1 MIFRPDREDL
11 KVIGYYIGI
20 ITMSLS
26 AVMALP
32 LVVAIGQGRANDASS
47 LVVGIAVAVG
57 LGQYLRTRLRTTRE
71 LEWSHGLVT
80 VALAWI
86 LATMVTA
93 IPLYLTGHFSSYFDA
108 GFDAMSGYTT
118 SGLSLLQDLDHLSEP
133 MNLLRHLTHL
143 AGGQGIVVAVL
154 TIMTSAGSQIS
165 TLYVGEGRDD
175 RIVPSIVQTARF
187 IWIVAAIYTVVGTT
201 ALWVTARFAGFS
213 PGRALFHGF
222 NLFMAAFD
230 TGGFTPNSPSMGYYH
245 SAAMET
251 VVLVLM
257 IAGTLSFGM
266 HYLLWNRRA
275 QGASRNLELRSL
287 AVTTTVTATIVVF
300 GLVRAGTY
308 DTVAGLY
315 RKGILTLVSAH
326 TGTGFAFNAGSLYV
340 TDWGLIAP
348 AGIVIAMALGGM
360 ASSTAGGMKAMRIGL
375 AAKSLSR
382 DIKRSIMPDAAV
394 VMSGYTGKRRQILR
408 DDVVRSAVTILVL
421 YMLMYLAGA
430 AAGVFYGFDL
440 TMAMFESTSAAANV
454 GLTSG
459 LLAPDNPIPLKA
471 IYFIQMWLG
480 RLEFMAAF
488 ALIGWTWTLVRA
500 RV

>member
-11 KVIGYYIGI
+11 KVIGFYIGI
-20 ITMSLS
+20 IMMSLS

-32 LVVAIGQGRANDASS
+32 LVVAIAQRRANDASA
-47 LVVGIAVAVG
+47 LIAGIAVAVG
-57 LGQYLRTRLRTTRE
+57 VGQYLRTRLRTTRE
-71 LEWSHGLVT
+71 LDWSHGLVT
-80 VALAWI
+80 VALAWL

-93 IPLYLTGHFSSYFDA
+93 IPLYLTGHFSSFFDA
-108 GFDAMSGYTT
+108 AFDAMSGYTT

-222 NLFMAAFD
+222 NIFIAAFD
-230 TGGFTPNSPSMGYYH
+230 TGGFTPNSTSMGYYH

-257 IAGTLSFGM
+257 IAGALSFGM
-266 HYLLWNRRA
+266 HYMLWNRRA
-275 QGASRNLELRSL
+275 RGASRNLELRSL
-287 AVTTTVTATIVVF
+287 AVTTTITATIVVF
-300 GLVRAGTY
+300 GLVRAGTF

-326 TGTGFAFNAGSLYV
+326 TGTGFAFNAGALYV
-340 TDWGLIAP
+340 SDWGLIAP

-360 ASSTAGGMKAMRIGL
+360 GSSTAGGMKAVRIGL
-375 AAKSLSR
+375 AAKSLAR

-394 VMSGYTGKRRQILR
+394 VMSGYTGKRRHVLR

-430 AAGVFYGFDL
+430 AVGVFYGFEL
-440 TMAMFESTSAAANV
+440 TTALFESTSAAANV

-459 LLAPDNPIPLKA
+459 LLAPDNPLPLKSV
-471 IYFIQMWLG
+471 YFVQMWLG

-488 ALIGWTWTLVRA
+488 AFIGWSWALVRA